1 MSDRPVILFLFGGR
15 EGNLRI
21 NLPIIRQI
29 LDDNPQVS
37 FHLWNLARLHVDS
50 EFIKSVEGDRIKV
63 WNQFSGSGA
72 MHQMPRVWHFYTND
86 RFRDALFVKMD
97 DDVVFVESEK
107 FGAFVDAIEANPDK
121 ILSAEVVNNGACT
134 PFMPKL
140 WDGYSKLGIPLLEV
154 HESNECAQLAHRFM
168 FEEWRDL
175 VGRPTSLVEVD
186 TWLSINFIGM
196 TWRTLR
202 QMQGK
207 IGHRCPP
214 CVAGR
219 DFRQGTRIGD
229 EGAAN
234 MLDRMVM
241 RGFTAAHLGFGPQN
255 LTEHQE
261 FEWRADYDEI
271 AWEYLRGVAKRNSLV
286 ARV

>member
-1 MSDRPVILFLFGGR
+1 MSDRPVILWMFAGR

-37 FHLWNLARLHVDS
+37 FHLWNLARLHEDS
-50 EFIKSVEGDRIKV
+50 EFIKSVEGDRITV
-63 WNQFSGSGA
+63 WNQWSGTGA
-72 MHQMPRVWHFYTND
+72 MHQMARVWHFYTND

-107 FGAFVDAIEANPDK
+107 FGAFVDAVEANPDK

-154 HESNECAQLAHRFM
+154 HESNKYAQLAHRFM

-175 VGRPTSLVEVD
+175 VGRPTSLADVD

-196 TWRTLR
+196 NWQMLR
-202 QMQGK
+202 YMQRK
-207 IGHRCPP
+207 IGHKSPP
-214 CVAGR
+214 RIADRAIGP
-219 DFRQGTRIGD
+219 GSRIGD

-234 MLDRMVM
+234 MFDRMVM

-271 AWEYLRGVAKRNSLV
+271 AWEYLQGVTKRNTLAVKS
-286 ARV
+286 